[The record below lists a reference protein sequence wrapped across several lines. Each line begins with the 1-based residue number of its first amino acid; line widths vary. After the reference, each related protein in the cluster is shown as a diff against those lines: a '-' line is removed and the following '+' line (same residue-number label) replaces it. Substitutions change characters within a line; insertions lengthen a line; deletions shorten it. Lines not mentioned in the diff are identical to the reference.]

1 MSSNERPADTLGMS
15 VEEMKALGYR
25 MVDMVVAHLAN
36 RSDETAAK
44 VGSLADLTAK
54 LGGPVP
60 QSASDPAAAMAFL
73 EESVLAYMQHGD
85 HPRYFAR
92 VPGPSSYAGILGDWL
107 ATGYNAIASSWAGGS
122 GTAVLELVVLDWIR
136 ELLGLPQGTSGILA
150 SGGSMANFTA
160 FAACFAVKG
169 RGVVY
174 LNDQTHASLKRN
186 ITALGIPPEDM
197 RVLKT
202 GADLK
207 FDMGMLA
214 EAIVADRKSGK
225 TPVLVIANGGTTNT
239 GTADPLNAVAD
250 LCAAHGLW
258 MHVDGAYGAPAALTP
273 KGKAHLA
280 GMERSHS
287 LVLDPHKWLFQ
298 PYDCGVV
305 LVREAGALE
314 KAFAMYPEY
323 LKDVMGRQGE
333 IDLFNRSLELT
344 RRARA
349 LKIWLMFKTHGAE
362 RIVAAIARGI
372 ALAEFAEAEIL
383 RHGDTWELVTPAQI
397 GVVTFAFRGAGEK
410 THAAM
415 VDAITASGYATLTS
429 TVIGG
434 RNVLRLCILN
444 PLTTEADISET
455 LARLAAIGR
464 GK

>member
-1 MSSNERPADTLGMS
+1 MDA
-15 VEEMKALGYR
+15 EEMKALGYR

-44 VGSLADLTAK
+44 VGTLADLSAR

-60 QSASDPAAAMAFL
+60 QTGSDPVAAMAVL
-73 EESVLAYMQHGD
+73 EESVLAHMQHGD

-136 ELLGLPQGTSGILA
+136 ELLAMPKGTSGILA

-169 RGVVY
+169 RGIVY

-186 ITALGIPPEDM
+186 ITALGIPREDM
-197 RVLKT
+197 RILKT

-207 FDMGMLA
+207 FDMGVLA
-214 EAIVADRKSGK
+214 ETIAADRTLGKS
-225 TPVLVIANGGTTNT
+225 PVLVIANGGTTNT
-239 GTADPLNAVAD
+239 GTADPLHAVAD
-250 LCAAHGLW
+250 LCAAQNLW
-258 MHVDGAYGAPAALTP
+258 MHVDGAYGAPAAFTP

-280 GMERSHS
+280 GMERAHS

-298 PYDCGVV
+298 PYDCGIV

-323 LKDVMGRQGE
+323 LKDVMAREGE

-349 LKIWLMFKTHGAE
+349 LKIWLTFKTHGVE
-362 RIVAAIARGI
+362 KIIAAIARGI
-372 ALAEFAEAEIL
+372 ELAEFAEAEIS
-383 RHGDTWELVTPAQI
+383 RHRDTWELTTPAQI

-415 VDAITASGYATLTS
+415 VDAITATGYATLTS
-429 TVIGG
+429 TIIGG
-434 RNVLRLCILN
+434 RNVLRLCTLN
-444 PLTTEADISET
+444 PLTTEADIAET

-464 GK
+464 GL